1 MRLLQGVHLLQ
12 SPTFFFSNFLLRTQQ
27 KFLPAIME
35 VNGDF
40 PEVSSEEEN
49 SMMDYQI
56 SDSLS
61 TRSTQTIGD
70 DDTVIV
76 FALETTSLQKHSDIV
91 QIRAQSFET
100 NQSWSSYLLPNKNI
114 AQSMTATNNLRI
126 TKTSDGKR
134 ILTRDGIIVPT
145 KNYKQGLREF
155 YGFICSLSRD
165 NAHLILTPNTP
176 FYAQVLLKA
185 FTKINITS
193 EDLNDKGIW
202 FSKSISIVR
211 RDSVPANDSKH
222 GIFIKKSFE
231 DEHGKWLMTV
241 EFESY
246 NQHINNKKIAGTT
259 KISMSPPLPSTPHDA
274 IILFDLETTGLPRT
288 SDICQISA
296 QVLGEEE
303 IWCQYL
309 VPTED
314 IGLEA
319 TEVTGLAIKTND
331 KGERILCRN
340 DIPLLEAKPYKD
352 GLKCFYEYLCQLSM
366 KQRALDPNARLIL
379 LAHNCKSFDA
389 PILLNAFKNIDVRFK
404 ELQGLKVCFSD
415 SLLIIRKI
423 QYDGHP
429 LLNAESPAFPLSN
442 RKKEEESGPKL
453 FRVSLSL
460 TKIYFHLFEE
470 EYGAHEATEDV
481 KAMKR
486 VLFHPDLGVNENTIK
501 SNTFMFGE
509 TE

>member
-1 MRLLQGVHLLQ
+1 
-12 SPTFFFSNFLLRTQQ
+12 
-27 KFLPAIME
+27 ME
-35 VNGDF
+35 ANGIESDF
-40 PEVSSEEEN
+40 EAREPCNKSVSGEARST
-49 SMMDYQI
+49 MDYQT
-56 SDSLS
+56 SDRPDRLS
-61 TRSTQTIGD
+61 TITTSAEITSD
-70 DDTVIV
+70 EDTVVV
-76 FALETTSLQKHSDIV
+76 FALKTTDLQKNSEICHIE
-91 QIRAQSFET
+91 AQSFNP
-100 NQSWSSYLLPNKNI
+100 NQAWSSYLLPDKDI
-114 AQSMTATNNLRI
+114 ARNMTEISNLRV
-126 TKTSDGKR
+126 TKTSNEKR
-134 ILTRDGIIVPT
+134 VLTRDGIEVPS
-145 KNYKQGLREF
+145 KNYKQGLKDF
-155 YGFICSLSRD
+155 YSFICSLLRE
-165 NAHLILTPNTP
+165 NARLILAPSDNSKP

-185 FTKINITS
+185 FTKINVTS
-193 EDLNDKGIW
+193 EDINDKGIW
-202 FSKSISIVR
+202 FSKSISITR
-211 RDSVPANDSKH
+211 KDSLPLESSKLVEY
-222 GIFIKKSFE
+222 SN
-231 DEHGKWLMTV
+231 WLMTV
-241 EFESY
+241 EFESH

-259 KISMSPPLPSTPHDA
+259 KISMSPPLPSTPHDV
-274 IILFDLETTGLPRT
+274 IILFDLETTGLPQT

-303 IWCQYL
+303 IWYQYL

-314 IGLEA
+314 IGPET
-319 TEVTGLAIKTND
+319 TEVTGLAVKTND
-331 KGERILCRN
+331 KGERVLCKN

-352 GLKCFYEYLCQLSM
+352 GLKSFYEYLCQLSI
-366 KQRALDPNARLIL
+366 KQTALDPNARLIL

-481 KAMKR
+481 KVMKR